1 MSISKLLAQAI
12 APFSQDMQ
20 TPKNLEETEVV
31 LKKHQLKKRRTIDQL
46 QIDQL
51 TSEGLKINKL
61 IKQES
66 EERYIVCVS
75 VCFCDCNKYGIYG
88 GKYIQGGCILL
99 WQLM

>member
-1 MSISKLLAQAI
+1 
-12 APFSQDMQ
+12 MQ

-75 VCFCDCNKYGIYG
+75 VCVSVIVINMGYMEGNIYKEG
-88 GKYIQGGCILL
+88 VELL